1 MQLTI
6 LAFGITR
13 DILGTPEMKLDLPE
27 GATVESLKAEL
38 IRRYPAFGNLKALA
52 VAVNSE
58 YAQAGQ
64 TLHERDEI
72 ALIPPVSGG

>member
-13 DILGTPEMKLDLPE
+13 DILGGPELKLELPE
-27 GATVESLKAEL
+27 GATVEELKAEL
-38 IRRYPAFGNLKALA
+38 VRRFPEFSKLKALA

-58 YAQAGQ
+58 YAVNGEM
-64 TLHERDEI
+64 LKERDEV

>member
-13 DILGTPEMKLDLPE
+13 DILGDSELKLELPD
-27 GATVESLKAEL
+27 GANVEDLKAEL
-38 IRRYPAFGNLKALA
+38 VRRFPEFSKLKALA
-52 VAVNSE
+52 LAVNSE
-58 YAQAGQ
+58 YAEKGQA
-64 TLHERDEI
+64 LYERDEV

>member
-13 DILGTPEMKLDLPE
+13 DILGASEMKLDLPD
-27 GATVESLKAEL
+27 GATVEELKTEL
-38 IRRYPAFGNLKALA
+38 VRRFPAFSHLKALA

-58 YAQAGQ
+58 YASKGQA
-64 TLHERDEI
+64 LKERDEI